1 MERWSDGV
9 MEWWSGGVMETL
21 FQLVL
26 MYCEIEAQEKVI
38 KQLLGEWARRASRS
52 FSTFI
57 FLQLSFQFVN
67 LAPSR
72 CASMQGFHL
81 YRLSGHCTFIGTFAK
96 MHLSAPILGG
106 FP

>member
-1 MERWSDGV
+1 
-9 MEWWSGGVMETL
+9 METL

-57 FLQLSFQFVN
+57 FL
-67 LAPSR
+67 
-72 CASMQGFHL
+72 
-81 YRLSGHCTFIGTFAK
+81 
-96 MHLSAPILGG
+96 
-106 FP
+106 

>member
-1 MERWSDGV
+1 

-67 LAPSR
+67 LAPFRCSIIANLVLSR
-72 CASMQGFHL
+72 PSTITKLAPYQ
-81 YRLSGHCTFIGTFAK
+81 LSTIANLAF
-96 MHLSAPILGG
+96 S
-106 FP
+106 